1 MNNINYKTKYLKYKK
16 KFNHLNELHAGA
28 EVGIYSTSIPNL
40 NVTKLNKIETPRV
53 PKKFELSS
61 EDNVDYFLSNRLN
74 NFLNTNL
81 KIKVNQKIE
90 KIILDLFEENPKLRI
105 TISDILF
112 MNIDDL
118 SQKYINLIL
127 EINKHQGGALGVGIH
142 NNFRDGGLYLMDPGY
157 NTFRDPNLLLSDPGY
172 IRQFG
177 QLRIPYKYITKS
189 EFKNCNNNFNF
200 CPQDTLH
207 PDSCINYSELE
218 NKNKL
223 EDCIQ
228 GTKCS
233 PEDIISYEIFAN
245 SNSKNFFQFDQ
256 TKTCYDGENLN
267 KSLQYNHT
275 NPETRDIYYQKDK
288 AAVYMDTLIKQEIS
302 NHYLQNR
309 FNLLVRNIYKYPV
322 KSMGITFT
330 GQMLLKT
337 VHDLIVYGKLLEIT
351 PLFATVPLSK
361 TKSIISVLGLAS
373 IIGVAYYT
381 KNGFRTDELEN
392 IIPVKTY
399 RFIFQKLYNYKDTSY
414 LDSLPD
420 VPEGRVLDLFLDS
433 LPDVP

>member
-223 EDCIQ
+223 DAVAIKNAAGKFVLPSLETTMN
-228 GTKCS
+228 G
-233 PEDIISYEIFAN
+233 SYNPLARPLFI
-245 SNSKNFFQFDQ
+245 
-256 TKTCYDGENLN
+256 YLN
-267 KSLQYNHT
+267 AT
-275 NPETRDIYYQKDK
+275 K
-288 AAVYMDTLIKQEIS
+288 AAFDPNVKKFIDY
-302 NHYLQNR
+302 YL
-309 FNLLVRNIYKYPV
+309 KYA
-322 KSMGITFT
+322 
-330 GQMLLKT
+330 GQMAQEVGYIPFSKDEYKAIEDHYKGLKT
-337 VHDLIVYGKLLEIT
+337 GTAFEKPAIGLSVKEMLE
-351 PLFATVPLSK
+351 LSAANK
-361 TKSIISVLGLAS
+361 
-373 IIGVAYYT
+373 
-381 KNGFRTDELEN
+381 
-392 IIPVKTY
+392 
-399 RFIFQKLYNYKDTSY
+399 
-414 LDSLPD
+414 
-420 VPEGRVLDLFLDS
+420 
-433 LPDVP
+433 

>member
-142 NNFRDGGLYLMDPGY
+142 NNFRV
-157 NTFRDPNLLLSDPGY
+157 RDIEVSFPGY
-172 IRQFG
+172 IRHLERG
-177 QLRIPYKYITKS
+177 HELRIPYKYITKS

-245 SNSKNFFQFDQ
+245 SNSKNFFQFDL

-309 FNLLVRNIYKYPV
+309 FNLLVRNIYRYPV
-322 KSMGITFT
+322 KSVGITFT
-330 GQMLLKT
+330 GDMLLKT

-381 KNGFRTDELEN
+381 INGFRTDELEN

-399 RFIFQKLYNYKDTSY
+399 QFILEKLYNYEDTSY

-433 LPDVP
+433 LPDVPE